1 MLKIFLILILMMML
15 VWILF
20 QYWNQL
26 VCNTLFTSKII
37 RKCFLKLVNLVSS
50 VLMLKTIFIFLTL
63 FTIFRTK
70 DESFIFNLFQ
80 LVSIHCD
87 WYYSIC
93 TFGKLFFFLH
103 QKIYFTI
110 ETFILTIYYTKDL
123 EAFAKCTLFFCEKPK
138 IQKMIY
144 TKMFL
149 DFLKYFLH

>member
-37 RKCFLKLVNLVSS
+37 RKCFLKLVHLVLLSS

-93 TFGKLFFFLH
+93 TVGKLFFSLSIRKSISRNIYLNHLLYLRLSLPNVHCFSVKN
-103 QKIYFTI
+103 QKY
-110 ETFILTIYYTKDL
+110 K
-123 EAFAKCTLFFCEKPK
+123 K
-138 IQKMIY
+138 
-144 TKMFL
+144 
-149 DFLKYFLH
+149 

>member
-37 RKCFLKLVNLVSS
+37 RKCFLELVHFFQLYLQFLELRMNPLYSIYFNWFRFIVIGIIPFALLVS
-50 VLMLKTIFIFLTL
+50 
-63 FTIFRTK
+63 
-70 DESFIFNLFQ
+70 
-80 LVSIHCD
+80 
-87 WYYSIC
+87 Y
-93 TFGKLFFFLH
+93 FFSSLH
-103 QKIYFTI
+103 QKIYFTKNLYKPS
-110 ETFILTIYYTKDL
+110 TYYTKD
-123 EAFAKCTLFFCEKPK
+123 FAKCTLFFCEKPK